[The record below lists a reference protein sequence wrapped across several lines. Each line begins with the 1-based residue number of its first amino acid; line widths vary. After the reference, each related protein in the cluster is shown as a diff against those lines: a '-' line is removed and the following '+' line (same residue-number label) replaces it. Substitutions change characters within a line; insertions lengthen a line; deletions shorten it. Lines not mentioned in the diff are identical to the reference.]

1 MLSYADSF
9 YMIYSCSVK
18 SVLSDSLQHHG
29 LYSPPGSSV
38 HEIFPG
44 KNTAVGC
51 HFLLQGNFPDLGSNL
66 CLLWKARDI
75 YIYNDVIHSTSVL
88 RGVDLASP
96 MLSSR
101 NKQTHMT
108 NSLSLRSSL
117 ILLRG
122 WPDVHRGQNRLGCFA
137 STSPRVVRGCCCL
150 LVP

>member
-1 MLSYADSF
+1 
-9 YMIYSCSVK
+9 MIYSCSVSQFCPILCNTMDCIAHQVPPSMK
-18 SVLSDSLQHHG
+18 FFQARILQWVAISFSRG
-29 LYSPPGSSV
+29 TSQTWDQTCVSY
-38 HEIFPG
+38 G
-44 KNTAVGC
+44 KPV
-51 HFLLQGNFPDLGSNL
+51 
-66 CLLWKARDI
+66 I